1 MIDWEKLRSMMRQDL
16 NRFVSQEKLTD
27 KDYCDL
33 KLILSNMERSYT
45 NEMFEREGYEAS
57 GARGGY
63 NSNSSRGYYDNA
75 YASSRASGRVAP
87 YYDMMEMPNQ
97 YYNASHG
104 QNGGQNYSGHSQE
117 QIFKSQLQAMAHTA
131 EDANTRRVI
140 QEAMDRLR

>member
-1 MIDWEKLRSMMRQDL
+1 MTDWEKLRNMMRQDL
-16 NRFVSQEKLTD
+16 NRYVSQEKLSD

-33 KLILSNMERSYT
+33 KLILSDMERTWT
-45 NEMFEREGYEAS
+45 NEMFERDGHEAS

-63 NSNSSRGYYDNA
+63 DSNFSRGYYDNA

-87 YYDMMEMPNQ
+87 YYDMMEMPSN

-104 QNGGQNYSGHSQE
+104 QNVGQNYSGHSQE
-117 QIFKSQLQAMAHTA
+117 QIFKSQLQAMAQTA

-140 QEAMDRLR
+140 QEAMNNLR

>member
-1 MIDWEKLRSMMRQDL
+1 MIDWEKLRNMMRQDL
-16 NRFVSQEKLTD
+16 NRFVSQDKLSD

-45 NEMFEREGYEAS
+45 NEMFERERYETSDTRGY
-57 GARGGY
+57 
-63 NSNSSRGYYDNA
+63 NSSRGYYDNP

-87 YYDMMEMPNQ
+87 YYDMMEMPSQ

-117 QIFKSQLQAMAHTA
+117 QIFKSQLQAMAQTA

-140 QEAMDRLR
+140 QEAMNNLR